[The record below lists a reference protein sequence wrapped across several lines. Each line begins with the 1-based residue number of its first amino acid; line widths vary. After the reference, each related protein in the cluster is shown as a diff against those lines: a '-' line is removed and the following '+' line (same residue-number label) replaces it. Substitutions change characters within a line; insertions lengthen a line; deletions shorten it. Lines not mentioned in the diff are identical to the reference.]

1 MRSLRLCVRLLSF
14 FSGLMQEIQIVLALK
29 EHCLTVIAAIIEV
42 IILVGQK
49 RCVSA
54 GHGILWV
61 SGASDLRVLKELGGL
76 VHRVLCQTHFIFNDH
91 TRRNNS
97 WLCSVRC
104 FLTGMALPC
113 LSENQ
118 ELRNQS
124 KNLRKLA
131 GATETAAVAH
141 VDREVPVAIG

>member
-1 MRSLRLCVRLLSF
+1 MLEQVF
-14 FSGLMQEIQIVLALK
+14 FDSMQKIQIVLALK

-76 VHRVLCQTHFIFNDH
+76 VHRTQAYSPGKHLVKTCQV
-91 TRRNNS
+91 S
-97 WLCSVRC
+97 
-104 FLTGMALPC
+104 
-113 LSENQ
+113 
-118 ELRNQS
+118 S
-124 KNLRKLA
+124 KKS
-131 GATETAAVAH
+131 
-141 VDREVPVAIG
+141 P